1 MSGSQAVTMLSAK
14 TKAKPKGTSIQGKD
28 AEEIVAGV
36 QAMYEK
42 IPAFIRPMLPALPD
56 ILRRIPPSAGKYTL
70 NEIIELLDS
79 AYETGK
85 LKRKETDQ
93 SMSHPSKDI
102 ISSKGRELAGRKIA
116 LLVTSSVAS
125 FKAPEIARE
134 LMRHGAEVYAVI
146 SPSTEKMIG
155 ARSEERRVGKECRSR
170 WSPYH

>member
-1 MSGSQAVTMLSAK
+1 MSGSQAVGILSGK

-56 ILRRIPPSAGKYTL
+56 ILRRIPGSAGKYTL

-85 LKRKETDQ
+85 LKR
-93 SMSHPSKDI
+93 
-102 ISSKGRELAGRKIA
+102 
-116 LLVTSSVAS
+116 
-125 FKAPEIARE
+125 
-134 LMRHGAEVYAVI
+134 
-146 SPSTEKMIG
+146 
-155 ARSEERRVGKECRSR
+155 
-170 WSPYH
+170 

>member
-1 MSGSQAVTMLSAK
+1 MESSTSCCNTDTSPRLWGFACSIVPLRKTVRRFHGIFGDIRTSRRLSPMGRTGLDCSENSLYGKPMTGSQAVRMLSAK

-56 ILRRIPPSAGKYTL
+56 ILRRIPSSAGKYTL

-85 LKRKETDQ
+85 LKR
-93 SMSHPSKDI
+93 
-102 ISSKGRELAGRKIA
+102 
-116 LLVTSSVAS
+116 
-125 FKAPEIARE
+125 
-134 LMRHGAEVYAVI
+134 
-146 SPSTEKMIG
+146 
-155 ARSEERRVGKECRSR
+155 
-170 WSPYH
+170 